1 VPRVDT
7 IGTLIILG
15 ATGDLTSRLLL
26 PGLGRLLTEEP
37 ERRLSLIGADLPAR
51 DTDRW
56 VHMVRAAFAS
66 VAAAGPA
73 VDHSLAHT
81 HYYRADASSPTDLE
95 QLLAAAEG
103 IPALYFALPPSVAVQ
118 AVDALHG
125 VELPG
130 GTMLAL
136 EKPFGVDQHS
146 AAELNRH
153 LGSLVSEERVFRVDH
168 FLGKSTV
175 LNLLGLR
182 FTNYLFEPLLN
193 RDHVAAV
200 EIVYDEEL
208 GLEDRAGYYDR
219 AGAMVDMIQSH
230 LLQVMALTTMDAP
243 QSLRPEELRAARAE
257 ALRAV
262 RPFGDDPAHASRRAR
277 YTAGTVN
284 GRALPSYT
292 DEPGVDPARGTETLA
307 ELTLEAAT
315 WRWAG
320 VPFTLRSGKALG
332 QARREI
338 AITFRGVPHQP
349 AGFTG
354 ATEPTVLRISL
365 GPDRLTVEL
374 NVNGPGDPFTLD
386 RGRLTADFGAG
397 RLNPYGEVLNGL
409 LDRDPTLSIRSEGAE
424 HAWRIIDQIR
434 TAWDTG
440 HVPLEEYPAGSAG
453 PAHWHCPTPG

>member
-1 VPRVDT
+1 MDA

-37 ERRLSLIGADLPAR
+37 DRRLKLIGADLPGR
-51 DTDRW
+51 DSAQWSET
-56 VHMVRAAFAS
+56 VRASFAS
-66 VAAAGPA
+66 VGATGPA
-73 VDHSLAHT
+73 VDHTVAHT
-81 HYYRADASSPTDLE
+81 DYRSTDASSPADLE
-95 QLLAAAEG
+95 HLLAAAEG
-103 IPALYFALPPSVAVQ
+103 IPAVYFALPPSVTAQ
-118 AVDALHG
+118 AVDVLHE
-125 VELPG
+125 VEVPD

-146 AAELNRH
+146 AADLNRQ
-153 LGSLVSEERVFRVDH
+153 LTSLVSEEQVFRVDH

-175 LNLLGLR
+175 LNILGLR
-182 FTNYLFEPLLN
+182 FTNLLFEPLLN

-200 EIVYDEEL
+200 EIVYDEGL
-208 GLEDRAGYYDR
+208 GLEKRAGYYDR

-230 LLQVMALTTMDAP
+230 LLQVMALVTMDAP
-243 QSLRPEELRAARAE
+243 QSLRPEELRAAKAE

-262 RPFGDDPAHASRRAR
+262 RPFGNDPAHASRRAR
-277 YTAGTVN
+277 YTAGTIN

-307 ELTLEAAT
+307 EVTLEAAT

-332 QARREI
+332 RARREI
-338 AITFRGVPHQP
+338 AIIFRDVPHQP
-349 AGFTG
+349 DGFTG

-365 GPDRLTVEL
+365 GPDQLTVEL
-374 NVNGPGDPFTLD
+374 NVNGPGDPFSLD
-386 RGRLTADFGAG
+386 RGQLTADFGAG

-424 HAWRIIDQIR
+424 HAWRIIDQVR
-434 TAWDTG
+434 TTWQAGT
-440 HVPLEEYPAGSAG
+440 VPLEDYRAGSAG
-453 PAHWHCPTPG
+453 PAHWRSSTPG

>member
-1 VPRVDT
+1 VRWVDT

-37 ERRLSLIGADLPAR
+37 DRRLSLIGADLAAESSQWAA
-51 DTDRW
+51 T
-56 VHMVRAAFAS
+56 VRAAFTS
-66 VAAAGPA
+66 VGAAGPA
-73 VDHSLAHT
+73 VEHALAHT
-81 HYYRADASSPTDLE
+81 DYLVTDASSPADLE

-103 IPALYFALPPSVAVQ
+103 IPAVYFALPPSVTTAAIQ
-118 AVDALHG
+118 ALHQF
-125 VELPG
+125 ELPQG
-130 GTMLAL
+130 IMLAL

-146 AAELNRH
+146 AADLNRH
-153 LGSLVSEERVFRVDH
+153 LTSLVSEDQIFRVDH

-175 LNLLGLR
+175 LNILGLR

-193 RDHVAAV
+193 RDHVAGV
-200 EIVYDEEL
+200 EIVYDEHL
-208 GLEDRAGYYDR
+208 GLENRAGYYDR

-230 LLQVMALTTMDAP
+230 LLQVMALVIMDAP
-243 QSLRPEELRAARAE
+243 QSLDPADLRGAKAE

-262 RPFGDDPAHASRRAR
+262 RPFGGDPAHASRRAR

-284 GRALPSYT
+284 GRRLPSYT
-292 DEPGVDPARGTETLA
+292 DEPGVDPTRGTETLA
-307 ELTLEAAT
+307 EVTLEAAT

-338 AITFRGVPHQP
+338 AITFRDVPHQP

-354 ATEPTVLRISL
+354 ATEPTMLRISL
-365 GPDRLTVEL
+365 GPDQLTVEL

-386 RGRLTADFGAG
+386 RGQLTAEFGAG
-397 RLNPYGEVLNGL
+397 RLNPYGEVLHGILN
-409 LDRDPTLSIRSEGAE
+409 RDPTLSIRGEGAE

-434 TAWDTG
+434 TTWAIG
-440 HVPLEEYPAGSAG
+440 QIPLEEYPAGTPG
-453 PAHWHCPTPG
+453 PASL